1 MLTGKA
7 IVRALRGDILV
18 RGALNAMLTSEVFAI
33 PLPDKQQ
40 VIEQEDDVTAAPD
53 HQYNQSDPPEPVEN
67 PGTRPTDNNIVHY
80 GS

>member
-7 IVRALRGDILV
+7 IARALRGDILV

-40 VIEQEDDVTAAPD
+40 VIEQE
-53 HQYNQSDPPEPVEN
+53 EE
-67 PGTRPTDNNIVHY
+67 
-80 GS
+80 